1 MTTSSEE
8 VSIGELTFLDGSLLN
23 TSEEGSMI
31 IEGIDSDVED
41 VSVIA
46 SSFTHKVPI
55 KIDDASGNQQ
65 SYFLLVSNS

>member
-1 MTTSSEE
+1 
-8 VSIGELTFLDGSLLN
+8 
-23 TSEEGSMI
+23 MI
-31 IEGIDSDVED
+31 IEGIDNDVAD

-55 KIDDASGNQQ
+55 KIEDANGNQQ